1 MDNQQVLDFLTLEG
15 KQSFLEIQ
23 QKYFAKEISK
33 GEFELQIEILLQNSL
48 FFDQNI
54 AEDKILEQLN
64 EENTTV
70 IIANGDITT
79 LNQGQE
85 LHSNLGIDGIM
96 IGREVFNN
104 PFVFNPDYKV
114 DEKGILNTTTGKY
127 FDREQRLELL
137 LYHIDLWDQTWGPN
151 KNYNVLKKYYKI
163 YIQGFDGAKEL
174 RVKLMETTSV
184 AEAKNLFMKWL

>member
-15 KQSFLEIQ
+15 KKGFLKIQ
-23 QKYFAKEISK
+23 QKYSTKEISK
-33 GEFELQIEILLQNSL
+33 AEFETQIETLLQNSL

-54 AEDKILEQLN
+54 VEDTILERLN

-70 IIANGDITT
+70 IIANGDIIN
-79 LNQGQE
+79 LKQGQE
-85 LHSNLGIDGIM
+85 LHSSLGIDGIM

-104 PFVFNPDYKV
+104 PFVFNPAYKV
-114 DEKGILNTTTGKY
+114 DENGILNTTTGKY

-137 LYHIDLWDQTWGPN
+137 LYHINLWDQTWGTS

-163 YIQGFDGAKEL
+163 YVQGFEGAKEL
-174 RVKLMETTSV
+174 RVKLMETSSV
-184 AEAKNLFMKWL
+184 AEAKALTKLN